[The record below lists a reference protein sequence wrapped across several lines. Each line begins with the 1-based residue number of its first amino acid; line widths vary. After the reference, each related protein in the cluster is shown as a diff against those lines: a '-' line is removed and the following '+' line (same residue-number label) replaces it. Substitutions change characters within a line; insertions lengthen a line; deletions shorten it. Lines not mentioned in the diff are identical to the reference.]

1 MNLMPGAEAEPGS
14 QVINYSPEIEAE
26 VDAIYKQ
33 MYDEHITID
42 DVIGLLQRHKT
53 SSNPKDHEIF
63 SCMLHFL
70 FDDYKFFVLAI
81 TGYWSSSLIQYQVIN
96 FIRLGISAAR
106 RLPICSRPVSKLL
119 PG

>member
-1 MNLMPGAEAEPGS
+1 MNITADC
-14 QVINYSPEIEAE
+14 VI
-26 VDAIYKQ
+26 K
-33 MYDEHITID
+33 
-42 DVIGLLQRHKT
+42 LLQRENAST
-53 SSNPKDHEIF
+53 NPRDHDNF